1 MNCSARSRSSGTRRA
16 FLDLRT
22 DTMAAVVHRVEPF
35 LAKLIGPFAMPKAVS
50 SFELTLKSR
59 LRHQTLTNW
68 LYGELRSAILEG
80 RLAPDAR
87 LPSSRDFAEQYG
99 LSRGTVVSVLERLQA
114 EGYVSSRVGFGTWV
128 NRVETPR
135 PARPSTA
142 TPAYIRRV
150 IAAHK
155 PSQPWIDH
163 AFAGGIRPFR
173 IGVPAINEFPSEVWG
188 RIGANRARHFRS
200 WLKKEADRR
209 GYGPLRDAIAEY
221 LRTSR
226 GVRCTAEQIVIVS
239 GIQQAL
245 DLLVRLLLKK
255 GDRIWMEDPGY
266 FGSRIAFDN
275 AGARMVAVPVDDEG
289 LSVSAGIKN
298 CPDAKGAYVT
308 PAHQFPLGVTMSLE
322 RRMALLRWASRT
334 GAFVIEDD
342 YDSEYRFEGP
352 PVPALQSLDN
362 HSSVIF
368 IGSFSKMLF
377 PALRVGY
384 VVLPV
389 PLIDSFVG
397 FRYRTDFKNSSFD
410 HAVLCDFIVDG
421 HLARHLRRMRNLY
434 AERLATLM
442 DGAKQHLGGL
452 LEISNV
458 RAGLYTIGYLKN
470 EMTSRQAEKLAAARG
485 LEVLGVDRCTL
496 RRPDPNALLLGFGGF
511 SDLAIRQGL
520 MRLAKA
526 LS

>member
-1 MNCSARSRSSGTRRA
+1 
-16 FLDLRT
+16 
-22 DTMAAVVHRVEPF
+22 
-35 LAKLIGPFAMPKAVS
+35 MPKTVS

-59 LRHQTLTNW
+59 SPHQTLTNW

-80 RLAPDAR
+80 RLAPGAR
-87 LPSSRDFAEQYG
+87 LPASRDFASQHE

-114 EGYVSSRVGFGTWV
+114 EGYVTSRVGFGTWV
-128 NRVETPR
+128 NRVETSR
-135 PARPSTA
+135 PARQATTA
-142 TPAYIRRV
+142 PAYIRRV
-150 IAAHK
+150 LSTYK
-155 PSQPWIDH
+155 PSQPWIDM
-163 AFAGGIRPFR
+163 AFVEGARTFR

-188 RIGANRARHFRS
+188 RIAADRARNFRS
-200 WLKKEADRR
+200 WLKKGADRR

-226 GVRCTAEQIVIVS
+226 GVRCSAEQIVIVS

-245 DLLVRLLLKK
+245 DLLARLLLKK
-255 GDRIWMEDPGY
+255 GDPIWMEDPGY
-266 FGSRIAFDN
+266 FGARIAFES
-275 AGARMVAVPVDDEG
+275 AGARMVAVPVNEEG
-289 LSVSAGIKN
+289 LSVSAGMKI
-298 CPDAKGAYVT
+298 CPDAKGVYVT

-322 RRMALLRWASRT
+322 RRMALLSWAARA

-368 IGSFSKMLF
+368 IGSFSKTMF

-384 VVLPV
+384 VVLPA
-389 PLIDSFVG
+389 PLIDFFLG
-397 FRYRTDFKNSSFD
+397 FRYRADFRNSSFD
-410 HAVLCDFIVDG
+410 QAVLGDFIADG
-421 HLARHLRRMRNLY
+421 HLARHLRRMRSLY

-442 DGAKQHLGGL
+442 DGAKKHLDGL

-458 RAGLYTIGYLKN
+458 RAGLYTIGYLN
-470 EMTSRQAEKLAAARG
+470 NGMTSRQAEKLAAAHG
-485 LEVLGVDRCTL
+485 VEVLGVDRCTL
-496 RRPDPNALLLGFGGF
+496 KRPDPNALVLGFGGF
-511 SDLAIRQGL
+511 DEAAIRQGL
-520 MRLAKA
+520 IRLAKA

>member
-1 MNCSARSRSSGTRRA
+1 
-16 FLDLRT
+16 
-22 DTMAAVVHRVEPF
+22 
-35 LAKLIGPFAMPKAVS
+35 MPKAIS

-59 LRHQTLTNW
+59 PRHQTLINW

-80 RLAPDAR
+80 RLAPGAR
-87 LPSSRDFAEQYG
+87 LPSSRDFASQYE

-114 EGYVSSRVGFGTWV
+114 EGYVTSRVGIGTWV
-128 NRVETPR
+128 NRVEAPR
-135 PARPSTA
+135 PPHQAAR

-150 IAAHK
+150 TSTYK
-155 PSQPWIDH
+155 RSQPWVDM
-163 AFAGGIRPFR
+163 AFVDGIRPFR
-173 IGVPAINEFPSEVWG
+173 IGAPAINEFPSGVWG
-188 RIGANRARHFRS
+188 RIAADRGRNFRA

-209 GYGPLRDAIAEY
+209 GYRPLRNAIAEY

-245 DLLVRLLLKK
+245 DQLARLLLKK
-255 GDRIWMEDPGY
+255 GDPIWMEDPGY
-266 FGSRIAFDN
+266 FGARIAFDN
-275 AGARMVAVPVDDEG
+275 AGARIIAVPVNDEG
-289 LSVSAGIKN
+289 LSVSAGIKIY
-298 CPDAKGAYVT
+298 PDAKGAYVT

-322 RRMALLRWASRT
+322 RRMALLRWASRS

-368 IGSFSKMLF
+368 IGSFSKTLF

-384 VVLPV
+384 VVLPA
-389 PLIDSFVG
+389 PLIDSFLS
-397 FRYRTDFKNSSFD
+397 FRYRIDFRNSSFD
-410 HAVLCDFIVDG
+410 QAVLCDFIVDG
-421 HLARHLRRMRNLY
+421 HFARHLRRMRNLY

-442 DGAKQHLGGL
+442 EGARRYLGGL

-458 RAGLYTIGYLKN
+458 RAGLYTIGYLRN
-470 EMTSRQAEKLAAARG
+470 AMTSRQAEKLAAAQG
-485 LEVLGVDRCTL
+485 VEVLGVNRCTL

-511 SDLAIRQGL
+511 DDLAIRQGL
-520 MRLAKA
+520 IRLAKA